1 MFVDQVKILVQAG
14 HGGKGCVSFRREWG
28 VPRGGPDGGSGG
40 RGGHVIIVA
49 DERVKSLA
57 YFRFHPI
64 NRAKNGGHGRGSNC
78 RGQAGA
84 DLILK
89 VPVGTVVRE
98 AASGEVIHDFLQAG
112 ERYLV
117 ARGGRGGRGNA
128 SFATPTHQA
137 PREAEPGF
145 PGEMREL
152 ILELKLIADVGLI
165 GFPNTGKSTL
175 IAKIS
180 AARPKIA
187 DYPFTTLSP
196 NLGVVDVDENK
207 SFVVA
212 DIPGL
217 IEGAHQGHGLGIKF
231 LRHVER
237 TKLLVHIVDISPYSG
252 RDPVNDYK
260 VVLEELKA
268 YNPDLLKRQQILV
281 ANKIDLLTEDRSRL
295 EALRRL
301 ARREKIPFVAISALQ
316 GQGVK
321 KLVSL
326 MATKLEGVT
335 RPENQGQPEVSEERR
350 KNQNEIKKADEE

>member
-14 HGGKGCVSFRREWG
+14 RGGNGCVSFRREWG
-28 VPRGGPDGGSGG
+28 VPRGGPDGGRGG
-40 RGGHVIIVA
+40 RGGHVYIVA
-49 DERVKSLA
+49 DDRVKSLA

-64 NRAKNGGHGRGSNC
+64 NRARNGRHGQGSN
-78 RGQAGA
+78 RQGKAGE

-89 VPVGTVVRE
+89 VPVGTVVRD
-98 AASGEVIHDFLQAG
+98 AVTGEVLYDFLRPGDKWLA
-112 ERYLV
+112 

-128 SFATPTHQA
+128 SFASATNQA
-137 PREAEPGF
+137 PREAEPGL
-145 PGEMREL
+145 PGEEKEL

-175 IAKIS
+175 ISKIS

-187 DYPFTTLSP
+187 DYPFTTLAP
-196 NLGVVDVDENK
+196 NLGVVDIDENR

-217 IEGAHQGHGLGIKF
+217 IEGAHLGHGLGIKF
-231 LRHVER
+231 LRHIER
-237 TKLLVHIVDISPYSG
+237 TKLLVHLIDISPYSG
-252 RDPVNDYK
+252 RDPVKDYY

-268 YNPDLLKRQQILV
+268 YNPELLTRRQILV

-295 EALRRL
+295 KAIEKL
-301 ARREKIPFVAISALQ
+301 ARKENLPFVAISALK

-321 KLVSL
+321 KLVAL
-326 MATKLEGVT
+326 MIRELEKMTAG
-335 RPENQGQPEVSEERR
+335 ENLLDGQNSKEGHSG
-350 KNQNEIKKADEE
+350 